1 MCRAGRAASTD
12 LDCPAPPTDAL
23 LVMFSS
29 PGVSGPVRWMSPGR
43 GERAVVGVRLVGGS
57 AGR

>member
-12 LDCPAPPTDAL
+12 LDFPAPPTDAL
-23 LVMFSS
+23 LVRFTA
-29 PGVSGPVRWMSPGR
+29 PVGFCPVRWLPPGR